1 MDWHGP
7 SAQEAWGT
15 VDALQR
21 ILARREQWHSWGIA
35 PNTKVLLMGH
45 SNGGQ
50 GTWYA
55 LTHRPDRV
63 LAAAA
68 VSGYLSIEQYVP
80 YHFWSPVQ
88 PAVAALLSA
97 ARSSYR
103 RYS

>member
-21 ILARREQWHSWGIA
+21 ILVGREQWHAWGIA

-50 GTWYA
+50 GAWYLA
-55 LTHRPDRV
+55 GRYPDRV
-63 LAAAA
+63 
-68 VSGYLSIEQYVP
+68 VGGKSLSR
-80 YHFWSPVQ
+80 
-88 PAVAALLSA
+88 LSYA
-97 ARSSYR
+97 
-103 RYS
+103 